1 MDKNTRVYIY
11 AFLSRLFESEVDK
24 KLLEDLKTKSDIL
37 GMIGEESFQWI
48 NESEETEVL
57 EALSIDFTSLFLMN
71 SQQPIESSI
80 MDDKEEVL
88 IGLQNPVMG
97 FYFQNGFD
105 LNLQNSK
112 LQTPDHISI
121 EFGFMQN
128 VLQKGDPKTAYTF
141 LSEHIM
147 KWAPAYLLTIAESAD
162 TPFYRELCEFTT
174 EFLMADF
181 EQVSSEIDHES

>member
-11 AFLSRLFESEVDK
+11 AFLSRLFESEIDK
-24 KLLEDLKTKSDIL
+24 KLLDDLKNKSDIL
-37 GMIGEESFQWI
+37 GMIGEASLTWI
-48 NESEETEVL
+48 NEMDETEVL
-57 EALSIDFTSLFLMN
+57 ETLSVDFTSLFLMN

-80 MDDKEEVL
+80 LDDKEEVL

-97 FYFQNGFD
+97 FYFQHGFD
-105 LNLQNSK
+105 LNLQHSK

-128 VLQKGDPKTAYTF
+128 VLQKGESKTAYEF
-141 LSEHIM
+141 LTQHIM

-162 TPFYRELCEFTT
+162 TPFYRELCEFTV
-174 EFLMADF
+174 EFLMADY
-181 EQVSSEIDHES
+181 EQVASEIDHAG